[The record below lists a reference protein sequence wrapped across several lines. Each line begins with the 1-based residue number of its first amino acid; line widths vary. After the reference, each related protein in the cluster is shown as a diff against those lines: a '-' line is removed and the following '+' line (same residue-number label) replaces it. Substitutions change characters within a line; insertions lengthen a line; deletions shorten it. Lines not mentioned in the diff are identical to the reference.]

1 MRTGREL
8 SAKVRRLTR
17 LTGTPRTAAPGLYGF
32 VLPALILLAGVGLY
46 PVLSTIW
53 MGLHRITLTMPQLGK
68 PFVGLDNFKTIF
80 ADPRF
85 RGALSHTLFFTA
97 VSVLLELV
105 FGLGLALLIHREFAG
120 RGLVRSVALVPWA
133 IPTVVSALMWRWMY
147 HPQLGVINDLLW
159 RLGLMKHWW
168 PWLGEVSTALWS
180 VIIADVWKTTPFMAL
195 LILGGLQTIPSS
207 VEEAALVDGATG
219 VRKFFLIT
227 LPLLKPSIL
236 VAVLFRTIDALKLFD
251 ILFILT
257 GGGPGNSTESLSLY
271 VYNTL
276 FNNLEFGYASAL
288 ASVAFVMSL
297 TLAFLYIRLL
307 GHRMTAGPGE

>member
-8 SAKVRRLTR
+8 AVQVRRF
-17 LTGTPRTAAPGLYGF
+17 TGLAGAPRRVTPALYGF

-53 MGLHRITLTMPQLGK
+53 MSLHRITLTMPQLGR
-68 PFVGLDNFKTIF
+68 PFVGLDNFRTILG
-80 ADPRF
+80 DPRF
-85 RGALSHTLFFTA
+85 RGALSHTLFFAA
-97 VSVLLELV
+97 VSVSLELV
-105 FGLGLALLIHREFAG
+105 LGLGLALLIHREFAG
-120 RGLVRSVALVPWA
+120 RGLVRSVVLVPWA
-133 IPTVVSALMWRWMY
+133 VPTIVSALMWRWMY
-147 HPQLGVINDLLW
+147 HPQLGVINDLLR
-159 RLGLMKHWW
+159 RLRLIDRWW

-195 LILGGLQTIPSS
+195 LVLGGLQTIPSA

-219 VRKFFLIT
+219 VRKFFRIT

-271 VYNTL
+271 AYNML

-288 ASVAFVMSL
+288 AGVAFAMSL
-297 TLAFLYIRLL
+297 TLAFLYIRVL
-307 GHRMTAGPGE
+307 GHRMTAGSGE